1 MMKLRKVNFKNHP
14 IFNDLELSFVD
25 SSNQAYN
32 TIIFAGENGVG
43 KSILLNTLFQL
54 VTIPNENVT
63 IISLLGNGGSY
74 EFELTPEEINL
85 IFKGNLDN
93 KKFNASNL
101 NNRVFTIKTND
112 NSDGYGELINDD
124 IFNNVLD
131 ISLFMALDMHSRA
144 YINKVRSIYL
154 DVAINF
160 QSKRIEHITSKE
172 LDKVHEQNLR
182 SNQNMP
188 SEIKQ
193 LLIDLFNQD
202 NAIIAQAVKT
212 NSSKTYQDIKDNLDL
227 KINRFKMAFE
237 KMIDNKVMEKVD
249 VKNSELQVIFKDLRN
264 EQEILIDEMSSGE
277 KQIIYRG
284 AFLLQNQKVLDNPV
298 VFFDEPE
305 ISLHPDW
312 QIKILRFYKDILTN
326 PMTQELEA
334 QLFVVTHSPFILH
347 NTNPAEDKVVILER
361 NQQGNIVQKQNAEF
375 YNYTY
380 PELIQAA
387 FKLPQEM
394 FTQDKNVIYV
404 EGKTD
409 EQYITKALEVFEVN
423 ITNLEISYIGKDS
436 SDRNSGTGEGNLE
449 KAVHYLRNNHTKYS
463 NKFCILYDCDISDS
477 KCKVELEV
485 PHKLI
490 IRKHKQLTDNNWKIK
505 KGIENLLIFPNELN
519 SNEYYL
525 EKIINDGYGKTGTR
539 YELEKQKLADKI
551 CSYPNEQLKN
561 ILQNVFN
568 SIKPIIDELEQM

>member
-25 SSNQAYN
+25 SSNRAYN

-54 VTIPNENVT
+54 IKVPTRNEE
-63 IISLLGNGGSY
+63 IIKLLGSEGSY
-74 EFELTPEEINL
+74 EFELTTEEVNF
-85 IFKGNLDN
+85 IFKQELDN
-93 KKFNASNL
+93 QKFDSNNL
-101 NNRVFTIKTND
+101 KNKIFTIKSNIN
-112 NSDGYGELINDD
+112 NSSYCELIHDD
-124 IFNNVLD
+124 IFGHKPHIGLF
-131 ISLFMALDMHSRA
+131 SLFNS
-144 YINKVRSIYL
+144 YGNGYNKVRSIYL
-154 DVAINF
+154 DVEINF
-160 QSKRIEHITSKE
+160 QSKRIDYVTSKE
-172 LDKVHEQNLR
+172 LDRFSEWNVR
-182 SNQNMP
+182 SNKNMP
-188 SEIKQ
+188 SEVKQ

-202 NAIIAQAVKT
+202 NAIIAQAVQT
-212 NSSKTYQDIKDNLDL
+212 NPSETYQDIKDNLDL

-237 KMIDNKVMEKVD
+237 KMIDNKVMAKVD

-264 EQEILIDEMSSGE
+264 DQEILIDEMSSGE

-347 NTNPAEDKVVILER
+347 NTNPAEDKVIILER
-361 NQQGNIVQKQNAEF
+361 NQQGYVVQKQNAEF

-394 FTQDKNVIYV
+394 FTHDKNVIYV

-409 EQYITKALEVFEVN
+409 EQYLKKALEVFEVN
-423 ITNLEISYIGKDS
+423 ATNLEISYIGKDS
-436 SDRNSGTGEGNLE
+436 NDKNSGTGEGNLE

-463 NKFCILYDCDISDS
+463 NKFCVLYDCDVPDS
-477 KCKVELEV
+477 KCKPELEV
-485 PHKLI
+485 PYKLI
-490 IRKHKQLTDNNWKIK
+490 IRKHKLVDNNRNIK
-505 KGIENLLIFPNELN
+505 KGIENLLVFPSELN
-519 SNEYYL
+519 LDEFYL
-525 EKIINDGYGKTGTR
+525 EKIIDSGCGKENKI
-539 YELEKQKLADKI
+539 YELKKAELANII
-551 CSYPNEQLKN
+551 CSYSNKQLKD

-568 SIKPIIDELEQM
+568 SIKPIIDELEQV